1 MQILGQLEPAHNL
14 KSLLNL
20 FTLEAFF
27 AMLAGNYNMTC
38 QQGSTFSRTIEIEQP
53 DLIADPTGET
63 FVPFDLSGYTA
74 RMQVR
79 RTIDSS
85 NFLLE
90 LTTGNGGL
98 TINPIEGD
106 MNKIVIFASASVTA
120 SVSTSGVY
128 DIEIIS
134 ADNTVSRVLQG
145 VFNLS
150 PEVTR

>member
-1 MQILGQLEPAHNL
+1 V
-14 KSLLNL
+14 KL
-20 FTLEAFF
+20 FNLEAFF

-53 DLIADPTGET
+53 DLASDPTGNT
-63 FVPFDLSGYTA
+63 FIPFDLSGYTA

-85 NFLLE
+85 NVLLE
-90 LTTGNGGL
+90 LTTSNGGL
-98 TINPIEGD
+98 TVNPIEGD
-106 MNKIVIFASASVTA
+106 TNKIFLYASANVTA

-134 ADNTVSRVLQG
+134 AENIVSRVLQG
-145 VFNLS
+145 TFNLS

>member
-1 MQILGQLEPAHNL
+1 MKI
-14 KSLLNL
+14 

-38 QQGSTFSRTIEIEQP
+38 QQGSTFTRTIEIEQP
-53 DLIADPTGET
+53 DLIADPTGNT
-63 FVPFDLSGYTA
+63 FVPYDLSGYTA

-79 RTIDSS
+79 RTIDSA

-90 LTTGNGGL
+90 LTSQNGGL
-98 TINPIEGD
+98 TINPAEGD
-106 MNKIVIFASASVTA
+106 SNKIFLYASASVTA
-120 SVSTSGVY
+120 SVSNSGVY
-128 DIEIIS
+128 DIEIIGP
-134 ADNTVSRVLQG
+134 DNSVSRVLQG

>member
-1 MQILGQLEPAHNL
+1 M
-14 KSLLNL
+14 NL

-38 QQGSTFSRTIEIEQP
+38 QQGSTFTRTIEIEQP
-53 DLIADPTGET
+53 DLAADPTGNT
-63 FVPFDLSGYTA
+63 FIPFDLSGYTA

-85 NFLLE
+85 SFLLE
-90 LTTGNGGL
+90 LTTSNGGL
-98 TINPIEGD
+98 TINPVNGD
-106 MNKIVIFASASVTA
+106 TNKIAVFVPANVTA